1 VVEVIHTSKGEK
13 SFQFLNYIFLSSIA
27 IVTVYPILHVLFA
40 SVSNPSELIR
50 NNGLLLYPLGFQVE
64 SYKIVFQN
72 RDIVSG
78 YINTI
83 MYVGFGTTISMT
95 LTILGAYALS
105 RRHAIWIR
113 YFTFFIVFTMWFRPG
128 MIPFFLVVG
137 EELHMKN
144 TLFAMI
150 LPRAISTYN
159 LVVLRTG
166 FAAVPESLEE
176 SARIDGAKDFQIL
189 WHIYV
194 PLSIAN
200 IAVVA
205 LFYTVSKWN
214 AWFDALIYTNGN
226 QNLMVLQL
234 LLRKL
239 LIEGSNNLINASSLR
254 IEDSSLAPSTES
266 IKAATIMVATVPI
279 LMVYPFIQKYF
290 VKGIMIGSL
299 KG

>member
-1 VVEVIHTSKGEK
+1 MIHTSKGEK

-214 AWFDALIYTNGN
+214 AWFDAMLFLNKRS
-226 QNLMVLQL
+226 MFPLQL
-234 LLRKL
+234 LLREI
-239 LIEGSNNLINASSLR
+239 LILNSTDNMMASASVSQQDQIPIGETITMCISL
-254 IEDSSLAPSTES
+254 
-266 IKAATIMVATVPI
+266 
-279 LMVYPFIQKYF
+279 YPKVFC
-290 VKGIMIGSL
+290 
-299 KG
+299 